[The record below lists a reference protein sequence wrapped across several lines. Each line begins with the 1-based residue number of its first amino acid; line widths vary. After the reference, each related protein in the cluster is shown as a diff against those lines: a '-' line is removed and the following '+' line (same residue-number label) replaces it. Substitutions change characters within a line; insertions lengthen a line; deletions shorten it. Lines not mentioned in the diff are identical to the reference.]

1 MDSGNGSHNGKC
13 VSFKQFFAELFS
25 KEEILEHALDLI
37 KRASHCHE
45 IIYRN
50 VQPPVAAYLLEHL
63 EELTSQKTIRK
74 TFNSVTQAVRLV
86 AMPTSIHNC
95 IQGWVTSEVGM
106 WCGRGILNEDE
117 VGHLEVEAGT
127 TLHFDYPPY
136 AGSSKEPDLSIK
148 YQDDLLPPIVIETGW
163 SETHA
168 KLLDDMNLLLV
179 GGNGSIRAAVFV
191 DWQVTAAGN
200 VRGKIE
206 LYVLDRAGMPIRRQ
220 CEDIFPE
227 PAPQVAAAQEI
238 TFTRRM
244 LFGSNIARGR
254 NPRDICS
261 LRLDV
266 LRNKARAALRS
277 MNLSPA

>member
-1 MDSGNGSHNGKC
+1 M
-13 VSFKQFFAELFS
+13 
-25 KEEILEHALDLI
+25 
-37 KRASHCHE
+37 
-45 IIYRN
+45 
-50 VQPPVAAYLLEHL
+50 
-63 EELTSQKTIRK
+63 
-74 TFNSVTQAVRLV
+74 
-86 AMPTSIHNC
+86 
-95 IQGWVTSEVGM
+95 
-106 WCGRGILNEDE
+106 
-117 VGHLEVEAGT
+117 
-127 TLHFDYPPY
+127 
-136 AGSSKEPDLSIK
+136 
-148 YQDDLLPPIVIETGW
+148 
-163 SETHA
+163 
-168 KLLDDMNLLLV
+168 
-179 GGNGSIRAAVFV
+179 RAAVIV

-206 LYVLDRAGMPIRRQ
+206 LYVLDRAGMPLRRQ

-266 LRNKARAALRS
+266 LRNKARAALRN